1 MRGKLDKILYETTLN
16 LVKVSIFYVPE
27 SFVDLLKIQ
36 KTEGIMAD
44 VNRLVL
50 IDKGGYSLNPDETK
64 AGMFILSKKRILDE
78 NILLLYDFKEN
89 NSKGGLEYVVEK
101 YGELVKSFLY
111 LSEWFIN
118 NAHKDISN
126 LTNDRKTALNLQHQF
141 FLSHKHEFEKKFCKT
156 SQIFPNSKLN
166 TKTILSNLKPI
177 IPKLNKQFVQ
187 KPRSKG
193 LERRE
198 HIKKLKAETRAKAE
212 NYLLETVFGVKI
224 NNIN

>member
-1 MRGKLDKILYETTLN
+1 MRGRLDKILYETTLN

-118 NAHKDISN
+118 NVQEDVSD
-126 LTNDRKTALNLQHQF
+126 LTSDQKTALKLQYQF
-141 FLSHKHEFEKKFCKT
+141 LLKHKHEFEDKFCKIAHAF
-156 SQIFPNSKLN
+156 SVSEAS
-166 TKTILSNLKPI
+166 TKTALGNIKPI
-177 IPKLNKQFVQ
+177 VANLSKRFV
-187 KPRSKG
+187 KKATNHG
-193 LERRE
+193 LDRRE
-198 HIKKLKAETRAKAE
+198 YIKRLKEDTKAKAE
-212 NYLLETVFGVKI
+212 DYLLETVFNMKL
-224 NNIN
+224 